1 MDMQYVQ
8 VTVLTD
14 DSYMQDC
21 IQLQH
26 YSSFNGLQVSF
37 H

>member
-1 MDMQYVQ
+1 MQYVQ

-26 YSSFNGLQVSF
+26 HSFNGLQVSY